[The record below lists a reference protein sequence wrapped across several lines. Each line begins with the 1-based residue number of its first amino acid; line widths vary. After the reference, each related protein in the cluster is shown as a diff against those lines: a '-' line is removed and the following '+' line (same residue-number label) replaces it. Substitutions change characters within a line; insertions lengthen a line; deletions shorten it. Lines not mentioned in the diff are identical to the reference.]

1 MQRRMI
7 EVLETIPGVK
17 SVGFVSHIPLGGGGS
32 TEDVFTDQTT
42 ELRPAKAA
50 ANVQVFSVSP
60 EYFKAAETDMVSGR
74 TFSWQDGKDAP
85 PVAVVNALFARKIFG
100 SVSNAI
106 GRFYKREDGTRVQVV
121 GVAQDGKY
129 YQMTEDPRPA
139 MFLPFL
145 QRRTN
150 LTCLVVRSDR
160 DPLQLGTDIRK
171 KLRTLDPGLPF
182 NLESWNEGLDIALFP
197 SRTATVTLGVLG
209 GMGSMLALTGI
220 FGMSAYSVSKRLREL
235 GIRIALGAKR
245 KAVLQTALARPLKLL
260 AIGSGAG
267 LLLGIL
273 AARVLAFIVYTATP
287 RDPLVLAGVV
297 LSMGLLGLVATW
309 IPAQRAL
316 GVDPLILLREE

>member
-1 MQRRMI
+1 
-7 EVLETIPGVK
+7 
-17 SVGFVSHIPLGGGGS
+17 
-32 TEDVFTDQTT
+32 
-42 ELRPAKAA
+42 
-50 ANVQVFSVSP
+50 
-60 EYFKAAETDMVSGR
+60 
-74 TFSWQDGKDAP
+74 
-85 PVAVVNALFARKIFG
+85 
-100 SVSNAI
+100 VSNAI

-121 GVAQDGKY
+121 GVAEDGKY

-182 NLESWNEGLDIALFP
+182 NLESWSQGLDIALFP
-197 SRTATVTLGVLG
+197 SRAATVTLGVLG

-220 FGMSAYSVSKRLREL
+220 FGMAAYSVSKRLREL

-260 AIGSGAG
+260 AIGSVAG

-273 AARVLAFIVYTATP
+273 AARVLAFVVYTATP

-297 LSMGLLGLVATW
+297 LAMCLLGVVATW

>member
-1 MQRRMI
+1 
-7 EVLETIPGVK
+7 
-17 SVGFVSHIPLGGGGS
+17 
-32 TEDVFTDQTT
+32 
-42 ELRPAKAA
+42 
-50 ANVQVFSVSP
+50 
-60 EYFKAAETDMVSGR
+60 
-74 TFSWQDGKDAP
+74 
-85 PVAVVNALFARKIFG
+85 
-100 SVSNAI
+100 
-106 GRFYKREDGTRVQVV
+106 VQVV
-121 GVAQDGKY
+121 GVAEDGKY

-182 NLESWNEGLDIALFP
+182 NLESWSQGLDIALFP
-197 SRTATVTLGVLG
+197 SRAATVTLGVLG
-209 GMGSMLALTGI
+209 AMGSMLALTGI

-245 KAVLQTALARPLKLL
+245 KALLQTALARPLKLL
-260 AIGSGAG
+260 AIGSAAG

-273 AARVLAFIVYTATP
+273 AAKVLAFIVYTATP

>member
-1 MQRRMI
+1 
-7 EVLETIPGVK
+7 
-17 SVGFVSHIPLGGGGS
+17 
-32 TEDVFTDQTT
+32 
-42 ELRPAKAA
+42 
-50 ANVQVFSVSP
+50 
-60 EYFKAAETDMVSGR
+60 
-74 TFSWQDGKDAP
+74 
-85 PVAVVNALFARKIFG
+85 VNALFARKMFG

-121 GVAQDGKY
+121 GVAEDGKY

-182 NLESWNEGLDIALFP
+182 NLESWSQGLDIALFP
-197 SRTATVTLGVLG
+197 SRAATVTLGVLG

-235 GIRIALGAKR
+235 GIRIALGARR

-260 AIGSGAG
+260 ALGSAVG

-273 AARVLAFIVYTATP
+273 AARVLSFIVYTATP

-297 LSMGLLGLVATW
+297 LSMCLLGLVATW